1 VWHSLQAV
9 VIFLNPERPRSR
21 LAYNLLIMAMVRT
34 LCAALLFLC
43 GCICAFQPLPH
54 KGATLASQI
63 DALLKAH
70 PNIARGR
77 LGLLVVNLENGAV
90 LADEN
95 SAHFFTP
102 ASNAKLFTTAAALVR
117 LGPDYRFLTV
127 VRASPGWRPGD
138 PTVRELRLVGGGDPN
153 LSGRVLPFSKS
164 VRSGPPLSRI
174 AQLADQIV
182 EAGIRVVSGDVVA
195 VDSRYPSDPYPDGW
209 TLNDYLWDYGAP
221 VSSFSVN
228 DNSVQLI
235 VTPTE
240 PGSLASVELTPE
252 VGHYVV
258 LNQALTVAGR
268 MDQIEILRDPGSEE
282 IVVRGEIGREA
293 GREADPNL
301 RPHQEDLAVNDAALF
316 AAQALAAALRDRGV
330 AVLGRPRAE
339 RPETTAPSQT
349 VALPQTAALSQTAR
363 PRGTAASAEASGPAP
378 PPKPPGDEL
387 PEVASLQS
395 APLSEIIAVINKV
408 SQNLHAEMLLRELG
422 FAGTGTGTQ
431 AAGVAARKA
440 FLAEAGVTEKETG
453 YVLDDGSGLARQ
465 DLITPQSTV
474 ALLRYMWTRPEREV
488 WLASLPIGGV
498 DGSLEHRMTKLSHPE
513 RIHAKTGSL
522 SHVISLSG
530 YAEPRRGRW
539 LAFSILING
548 ATAPPREVSG
558 FLDQVCALILDESR

>member
-1 VWHSLQAV
+1 MAQPSGCGL
-9 VIFLNPERPRSR
+9 FR
-21 LAYNLLIMAMVRT
+21 LAYNLWIMKMVRT

-43 GCICAFQPLPH
+43 GCLCAFQPLPH
-54 KGATLASQI
+54 RNATLVSRI

-77 LGLLVVNLENGAV
+77 LGLLVVDLENGAV

-95 SAHFFTP
+95 SAHFLTP

-117 LGPDYRFLTV
+117 LGPEYRFRTV
-127 VRASPGWRPGD
+127 VRATSDWRPGD
-138 PTVRELRLVGGGDPN
+138 QTVRELRLVGGGDPN

-164 VRSGPPLSRI
+164 AKSGPPLSRI
-174 AQLADQIV
+174 GQLADQIF

-209 TLNDYLWDYGAP
+209 TLNDSLWDYGAP

-228 DNSVQLI
+228 DNSVQLL

-240 PGSLASVELTPE
+240 PGSLASIELTPE
-252 VGHYVV
+252 VGHYVL
-258 LNQALTVAGR
+258 LNQVLTVAGR
-268 MDQIEILRDPGSEE
+268 KDQIEILRDPGSEE
-282 IVVRGEIGREA
+282 IVVRGEIGREVGREVRVEA
-293 GREADPNL
+293 GREAEPNL
-301 RPHQEDLAVNDAALF
+301 RRHQEDLAVNDAALF

-330 AVLGRPRAE
+330 TVLGRPHAE
-339 RPETTAPSQT
+339 RPETTA
-349 VALPQTAALSQTAR
+349 LSQTAA
-363 PRGTAASAEASGPAP
+363 PSQTAELPGTAASGEASAPAT

-395 APLSEIIAVINKV
+395 APLSEIIAVVNKV

-422 FAGTGTGTQ
+422 FAGMGAGTQ

-453 YVLDDGSGLARQ
+453 YVLEDGSGLARQ
-465 DLITPQSTV
+465 DLITPQSTA

-488 WLASLPIGGV
+488 WLASLPTGGV

-522 SHVISLSG
+522 SHVVSLSG
-530 YAEPRRGRW
+530 YAEPLPGRW

-558 FLDQVCALILDESR
+558 FLDQVCALLLDESP

>member
-1 VWHSLQAV
+1 M
-9 VIFLNPERPRSR
+9 E
-21 LAYNLLIMAMVRT
+21 MVKT
-34 LCAALLFLC
+34 VCAALLLLC
-43 GCICAFQPLPH
+43 SGTRLCAFQPLPH
-54 KGATLASQI
+54 GGATLVSQI

-70 PNIARGR
+70 PNIAHGR

-117 LGPDYRFLTV
+117 LGPEYRFLTV

-138 PTVRELRLVGGGDPN
+138 PTVRELRLMGGGDPN

-164 VRSGPPLSRI
+164 ARSGPPLSRI
-174 AQLADQIV
+174 GQLADQIV

-195 VDSRYPSDPYPDGW
+195 VDSRYLSDAYPDGW

-252 VGHYVV
+252 VGQFLL
-258 LNQALTVAGR
+258 LNQVVTVAGR
-268 MDQIEILRDPGSEE
+268 KDQIEILRDPGSEE

-293 GREADPNL
+293 GMDAGREADHDL
-301 RPHQEDLAVNDAALF
+301 RRHQEDLAVKDAALF
-316 AAQALAAALRDRGV
+316 AAQALAAELRHRGV

-339 RPETTAPSQT
+339 RPET
-349 VALPQTAALSQTAR
+349 AALSQTAG
-363 PRGTAASAEASGPAP
+363 PSTAASGEASGPAT

-387 PEVASLQS
+387 PQVASLQS
-395 APLSEIIAVINKV
+395 APLSEIIAVVNKV

-422 FAGTGTGTQ
+422 FAGMGTGTQ

-453 YVLDDGSGLARQ
+453 YVLEDGSGLARQ

-474 ALLRYMWTRPEREV
+474 ALLRYMWTRPEREA
-488 WLASLPIGGV
+488 WLASLPAGGV
-498 DGSLEHRMTKLSHPE
+498 DGSLEHRMTKLSHAE
-513 RIHAKTGSL
+513 RIRAKTGSL
-522 SHVISLSG
+522 SHVVSLSG
-530 YAEPRRGRW
+530 YAEPLPGRW

-558 FLDQVCALILDESR
+558 FLDQVCALLLGESP

>member
-1 VWHSLQAV
+1 
-9 VIFLNPERPRSR
+9 
-21 LAYNLLIMAMVRT
+21 MAMMRT

-43 GCICAFQPLPH
+43 SCLCAFQPLPH
-54 KGATLASQI
+54 AKGKGATLVSQI

-77 LGLLVVNLENGAV
+77 LGLLVVDLENGAV

-117 LGPDYRFLTV
+117 LGPEYRFLTV

-138 PTVRELRLVGGGDPN
+138 QTVRELRLVGGGDPN

-164 VRSGPPLSRI
+164 VRSGLPLSRI
-174 AQLADQIV
+174 GQLADQIV
-182 EAGIRVVSGDVVA
+182 EAGIRMISGDVVA

-240 PGSLASVELTPE
+240 AGSLGSVELTPE

-258 LNQALTVAGR
+258 LNQAVTVAGR
-268 MDQIEILRDPGSEE
+268 KDQIEILRDPGSEE
-282 IVVRGEIGREA
+282 IVVRGEIGRD
-293 GREADPNL
+293 ADHDL
-301 RPHQEDLAVNDAALF
+301 RSHQEDLAVNDAALF

-339 RPETTAPSQT
+339 RSETTAISQT
-349 VALPQTAALSQTAR
+349 SKQP
-363 PRGTAASAEASGPAP
+363 GTAASGEASGPAT

-422 FAGTGTGTQ
+422 FAGMGAGTQ

-440 FLAEAGVTEKETG
+440 FLVEAGVTEKETG
-453 YVLDDGSGLARQ
+453 YVLEDGSGLARQ

-474 ALLRYMWTRPEREV
+474 ALLRYMWTRPEREA
-488 WLASLPIGGV
+488 WLASLPTGGV
-498 DGSLEHRMTKLSHPE
+498 DGSLEHRMTKLSHAE

-522 SHVISLSG
+522 SHVVSLSG
-530 YAEPRRGRW
+530 YAGPLRGRW

>member
-1 VWHSLQAV
+1 
-9 VIFLNPERPRSR
+9 
-21 LAYNLLIMAMVRT
+21 MART
-34 LCAALLFLC
+34 LCVALLLLC
-43 GCICAFQPLPH
+43 SSLCAFQPSPH
-54 KGATLASQI
+54 RGATLVSQI

-70 PNIARGR
+70 PNVARGR
-77 LGLLVVNLENGAV
+77 LGLLVVDLENGAV

-117 LGPDYRFLTV
+117 LGPEYRFRTV
-127 VRASPGWRPGD
+127 VRATPDWHPGD
-138 PTVRELRLVGGGDPN
+138 QTVRELHMVGGGDPN

-164 VRSGPPLSRI
+164 ARSGPPLSRI
-174 AQLADQIV
+174 GQLADQVV

-195 VDSRYPSDPYPDGW
+195 VDSRYPSDTYPDGW
-209 TLNDYLWDYGAP
+209 TLDDYICDYGAP

-235 VTPTE
+235 VTPAE

-252 VGHYVV
+252 VGQFLL
-258 LNQALTVAGR
+258 LNQVMTVAGR
-268 MDQIEILRDPGSEE
+268 KDQIEILRDPGSEE
-282 IVVRGEIGREA
+282 IVVRGEIGREFGMGA
-293 GREADPNL
+293 GGEADHDV
-301 RPHQEDLAVNDAALF
+301 RRDQEDLAVNDAALF
-316 AAQALAAALRDRGV
+316 AAQAFAAALRDRGV

-339 RPETTAPSQT
+339 RSEKSE
-349 VALPQTAALSQTAR
+349 LPA
-363 PRGTAASAEASGPAP
+363 TAASSDASRPAT
-378 PPKPPGDEL
+378 PPKPPDDEL

-395 APLSEIIAVINKV
+395 APLSEIVAVVNKV

-422 FAGTGTGTQ
+422 FAAMGAGTQ
-431 AAGVAARKA
+431 ASGVAARKA

-453 YVLDDGSGLARQ
+453 YVLEDGSGLARQ

-474 ALLRYMWTRPEREV
+474 ALLRYMWTRPEREA

-498 DGSLEHRMTKLSHPE
+498 DGSLEHRMAKLSHAE

-522 SHVISLSG
+522 SHVVSLSG
-530 YAEPRRGRW
+530 YAEPRPGRW

-548 ATAPPREVSG
+548 ATAPPREASG
-558 FLDQVCALILDESR
+558 FLDQVCALILDESH

>member
-1 VWHSLQAV
+1 L
-9 VIFLNPERPRSR
+9 FR
-21 LAYNLLIMAMVRT
+21 LTYNLWIMEMVRT

-43 GCICAFQPLPH
+43 GCLWAFQPLPH
-54 KGATLASQI
+54 RERKAATLVSQV

-70 PNIARGR
+70 PNIAHGR
-77 LGLLVVNLENGAV
+77 LGLLVVDLENGAV

-117 LGPDYRFLTV
+117 LGPEYRFRTV
-127 VRASPGWRPGD
+127 ARATPDWRPGD
-138 PTVRELRLVGGGDPN
+138 PTVRELRVVGGGDPN

-174 AQLADQIV
+174 GQLADQIF

-258 LNQALTVAGR
+258 LNQVVTVAGR
-268 MDQIEILRDPGSEE
+268 KDQIEILRDPGSEE
-282 IVVRGEIGREA
+282 IVVRGEIGREVGMDA
-293 GREADPNL
+293 GREADHDV
-301 RPHQEDLAVNDAALF
+301 RRHQEDLAVNDAALF

-330 AVLGRPRAE
+330 AVLGSPRAE
-339 RPETTAPSQT
+339 RSE
-349 VALPQTAALSQTAR
+349 TAALSQTAGL
-363 PRGTAASAEASGPAP
+363 PGTAASGEASGPAT
-378 PPKPPGDEL
+378 PPKPPGDEV

-395 APLSEIIAVINKV
+395 APLSEIIAVVNKV

-422 FAGTGTGTQ
+422 FAGMGAGTQ
-431 AAGVAARKA
+431 AVGVAARKA

-453 YVLDDGSGLARQ
+453 YVLEDGSGLARQ

-474 ALLRYMWTRPEREV
+474 ALLRYMWTRPEREA

-498 DGSLEHRMTKLSHPE
+498 DGSLEHRMTKLSHAE

-522 SHVISLSG
+522 SHVVSLSG
-530 YAEPRRGRW
+530 YAERLPGRW

-558 FLDQVCALILDESR
+558 FLDQVCALMLDESR